1 MRDQRT
7 YQDIYIIRMLNESQ
21 QKPKPS
27 RQHSTHKDR
36 QGETNDV
43 QIGIEIE
50 KREGGEGREENKK
63 QFSIKNARKK
73 TARKGNTHISGSQG
87 APGGGVPPRRNNII
101 YKKIR
106 HQEKQGTEKKS
117 EQGVTRETK
126 NDRTKRP
133 NERERKKEGIIYG
146 PDPFSGH
153 FAIYFCKNHS
163 KMNCPNKR
171 GA

>member
-1 MRDQRT
+1 
-7 YQDIYIIRMLNESQ
+7 MLNESQ

-87 APGGGVPPRRNNII
+87 APGGGVPPRRNNMIFTT
-101 YKKIR
+101 IR
-106 HQEKQGTEKKS
+106 HQEKQGTETKS
-117 EQGVTRETK
+117 EQGVTI
-126 NDRTKRP
+126 
-133 NERERKKEGIIYG
+133 NERKTTRRKDQTNEKGKRKGLYMDLTHLVGIL
-146 PDPFSGH
+146 PFISVRTI
-153 FAIYFCKNHS
+153 A
-163 KMNCPNKR
+163 R
-171 GA
+171 